1 MLKNYSICKI
11 ACLIVIII
19 TLFFLSAVTS
29 LAIEKETEYIFATGP
44 MGGTF
49 YPLGGIIS
57 QTWNE
62 KIDDV
67 SITAIVTAAGLENLR
82 LLKDNEAAFAIL
94 PESISYF
101 GYTETGICEDLG
113 EKFDNF
119 SVLAKA
125 YPEPIQIVV
134 RKNSDFKSIVDLK
147 GKKVAMGMKGGFQH
161 IFGMQI
167 FEYAG
172 LSTKDFKPSF
182 LGYTAAADQFVDN
195 MIDGIFGYTGLPNST
210 FMQLSI
216 SPKIKLIPIDEST
229 IEKLKEGEYP
239 FATKMTIPDDAYPS
253 LEKETQ
259 TVSIWAL
266 ILVRNDLSEDL
277 VYKFTKE
284 LFENSSEMA
293 KSNAQAKWIDV
304 KYQKDLS
311 LPIHPGAKKYYE
323 EKTK

>member
-101 GYTETGICEDLG
+101 
-113 EKFDNF
+113 
-119 SVLAKA
+119 VLAKA

-216 SPKIKLIPIDEST
+216 SPKIKLID
-229 IEKLKEGEYP
+229 
-239 FATKMTIPDDAYPS
+239 
-253 LEKETQ
+253 
-259 TVSIWAL
+259 
-266 ILVRNDLSEDL
+266 ILVKMKRNISFIMGIFKKRL
-277 VYKFTKE
+277 
-284 LFENSSEMA
+284 
-293 KSNAQAKWIDV
+293 KSCSNGGV
-304 KYQKDLS
+304 
-311 LPIHPGAKKYYE
+311 
-323 EKTK
+323 